1 MDDRSMALREAI
13 DRARQKGP
21 RWRCPGQVRAEAVA
35 YTLEQR
41 SAGETMAE
49 VSRRLGIAESSLTR
63 WVRQEADRSAPAFR
77 KVSVS
82 RRQTG
87 AGLVLVTPRGY
98 RVEGLSVAATVELLS
113 QL

>member
-1 MDDRSMALREAI
+1 MDDRALALREAI

-35 YTLEQR
+35 YALEQR
-41 SAGETMAE
+41 SAGETLAE
-49 VSRRLGIAESSLTR
+49 VSRRLGIAESTMTR
-63 WVRQEADRSAPAFR
+63 WQRQETDPEGPAFR

-82 RRQTG
+82 RRRPG
-87 AGLVLVTPRGY
+87 ASLVVVTPRGY